1 MTQGLWSETTKKAR
15 NVKETIKEITEEE
28 AVREES
34 CFQVLFSLFSLL
46 RQENIKASLYVGD
59 NDAGKKKKTTD
70 ATVRTDNS

>member
-1 MTQGLWSETTKKAR
+1 MTEGLWSETTKKAR

-59 NDAGKKKKTTD
+59 NDAEKKKKLLMLQ
-70 ATVRTDNS
+70 

>member
-1 MTQGLWSETTKKAR
+1 MTEGLWSETTKKAR

-59 NDAGKKKKTTD
+59 NDAEKKK
-70 ATVRTDNS
+70 NY

>member
-59 NDAGKKKKTTD
+59 NDAEKKK
-70 ATVRTDNS
+70 NY

>member
-1 MTQGLWSETTKKAR
+1 MTEGLWSETTKKAR

-59 NDAGKKKKTTD
+59 NDAEKKKTTD
-70 ATVRTDNS
+70 ATVRTDNC